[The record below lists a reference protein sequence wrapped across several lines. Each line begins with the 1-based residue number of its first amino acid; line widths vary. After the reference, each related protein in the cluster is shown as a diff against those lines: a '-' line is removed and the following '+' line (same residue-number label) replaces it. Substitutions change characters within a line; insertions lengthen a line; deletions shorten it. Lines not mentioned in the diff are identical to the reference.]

1 MMLPEPFC
9 RKHRVFV
16 SQGDDNAVILHFES
30 PLLPWVYAYVSRII
44 SRPLIL
50 QEVERCAVD
59 AYLVSVKESKEPA
72 TQTVENMVSTHSFS
86 GLLET
91 LPQDSLSSLED
102 SDAPVIRLV
111 TAMLEEACAT
121 GASDIH
127 IETFQQFFQ
136 VRYRIDGVMQNVS
149 QGDVRLAASLISR
162 LKIMAKLDIAERR
175 RPQDGR
181 FIHAMT
187 TQDIDVRLSVIPVSH
202 GERAVLRLLDPR
214 NLSADYGSL
223 GIPAYISQHLSQLI
237 HKPNGI
243 ILVTGPTGSGKS
255 STLYATLLQLN
266 QGHHTIL
273 TIEDPVEYKLPGVG
287 QTQVNSRI
295 ALDFAQGLRALLRQD
310 PDIVMIGE
318 IRDTE
323 TARVAIQASLT
334 GHLVF
339 STLHTNSAIGGVAR
353 LRDMGIEPWLLAS
366 SLSALLA
373 QRLVRKLCPHCRKA
387 GIPTKAE
394 QRWLKLDDEQASR
407 TVVFSPGGCNACGDR
422 GYRGR
427 TGIYELVVITPAMR
441 DLIQQHASGASL
453 LECARQILPGIEEDA
468 RQKVLAGLTSCEEV
482 MRVAEESE

>member
-1 MMLPEPFC
+1 MI
-9 RKHRVFV
+9 
-16 SQGDDNAVILHFES
+16 A
-30 PLLPWVYAYVSRII
+30 
-44 SRPLIL
+44 RPLTLREASSDDIDNCL
-50 QEVERCAVD
+50 ALVQEGRGITA
-59 AYLVSVKESKEPA
+59 
-72 TQTVENMVSTHSFS
+72 QTVENMVSTHSFS

-91 LPQDSLSSLED
+91 LPQDSLLSLED

-111 TAMLEEACAT
+111 TAMLEEASAA

-127 IETFQQFFQ
+127 IETFQHFFQ

-162 LKIMAKLDIAERR
+162 LKIMAQLDIAERR

-181 FIHAMT
+181 FIHAMA

-255 STLYATLLQLN
+255 STLYATLLQLS

-273 TIEDPVEYKLPGVG
+273 TIEDPVEYKLAGVG

-353 LRDMGIEPWLLAS
+353 LRDMGIESWLLAS

-387 GIPTKAE
+387 GLATKAE
-394 QRWLKLDDEQASR
+394 QRWLRLNDDQASR
-407 TVVFSPGGCNACGDR
+407 TVIYRPEGCNACGGR

-441 DLIQQHASGASL
+441 EQIQQHASGASL
-453 LECARQILPGIEEDA
+453 VECARQTLPGIEEDA

-482 MRVAEESE
+482 MRVVEESE